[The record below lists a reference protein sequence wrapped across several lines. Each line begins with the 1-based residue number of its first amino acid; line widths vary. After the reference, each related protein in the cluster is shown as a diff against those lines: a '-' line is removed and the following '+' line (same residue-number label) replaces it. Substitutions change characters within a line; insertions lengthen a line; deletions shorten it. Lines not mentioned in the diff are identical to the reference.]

1 MALPSLRRALLAVC
15 ILATLTPA
23 ARGEV
28 AFDGVAAGDPSST
41 DAILWTRA
49 DNGGNTTSL
58 TAQVA
63 TDQAFANIVAALDG
77 TTRSDSDFILK
88 LPASGLAANTRYY
101 YRFLAPGGVVSP
113 VGQFVTAPAPN
124 QRAAVKFGFSGDAD
138 GRFRPYPSIA
148 NLPAQKL
155 DFFIF
160 LGDAMY
166 EIPSTG
172 SPAVPVVSGETTDA
186 AQLEEALK
194 AYDRKYM
201 ENMLGVDP
209 ATGHPSVSGQ
219 QSLQPMLAA
228 TGSYTLLDN
237 HELGNRSL
245 QSGGAP
251 PSAPPD
257 TTDPAFDV
265 NATRSYDNKTPAF
278 RTVEKAF
285 LDFHPT
291 RSSISGD
298 PVKGYTLSGPR
309 VSAPADLRSDGTP
322 QLYFAQQWGANCI
335 YIQTDDRSY
344 RDIRLAK
351 PGNSGPIDDIGQ
363 RADNPNRTMLGTT
376 QLQWLK
382 STLEQAQKDGI
393 PWKFVAISS
402 PIDEV
407 GKASATGK
415 LRNGQPDR
423 TQSPDGKSWWGGY
436 RSERNQLLKFITDN
450 HIDHVVFLTTDDH
463 MARVTQ
469 LQYQADPNSSASKTL
484 VPGAFQLLAGPIGA
498 AGPDG
503 LTDHS
508 FTTIQ
513 MAAAQR
519 DAVQIALKEPAL
531 GLPANFPGLRNV
543 FRQGDPNAAAS
554 PSAVDFS
561 SPDTFN
567 YMIVEV
573 AEDAT
578 LTVTAWG
585 IPSYQQNT
593 FPQDAIEA
601 TPILGFQIALH

>member
-1 MALPSLRRALLAVC
+1 MALPSLRCALLAVC
-15 ILATLTPA
+15 ILATLAPA

-49 DNGGNTTSL
+49 YNGGNTTSL
-58 TAQVA
+58 RAQVA
-63 TDQAFANIVAALDG
+63 TDQAFANIVATLDG
-77 TTRSDSDFILK
+77 TTRSDSDFTLK

-101 YRFLAPGGVVSP
+101 YRFLASSGVVSP
-113 VGQFVTAPAPN
+113 TGQFVTAPAPN

-148 NLPAQKL
+148 NLAAQKL
-155 DFFIF
+155 DFFVF

-166 EIPSTG
+166 ETASTG
-172 SPAVPVVSGETTDA
+172 SSAVPLITGETADPT
-186 AQLEEALK
+186 QLEEGLK
-194 AYDRKYM
+194 AYDRKYL
-201 ENMLGVDP
+201 ENVLGVDP
-209 ATGHPSVSGQ
+209 ATGQPSASGQ

-228 TGSYTLLDN
+228 TDSYTLLDN
-237 HELGNRSL
+237 RELGNRSL

-251 PSAPPD
+251 PSAPPE

-265 NATRSYDNKTPAF
+265 NTTGSYDNKTPAF

-298 PVKGYTLSGPR
+298 PVKGYGLSGPR
-309 VSAPADLRSDGTP
+309 VSAPGDLRSDATP

-335 YIQTDDRSY
+335 YIQIDDRSY

-351 PGNSGPIDDIGQ
+351 PGNSGPIDDIGP

-382 STLEQAQKDGI
+382 SSLEQAQRDGI

-415 LRNGQPDR
+415 LPNGQPDR

-436 RSERNQLLKFITDN
+436 RSERNQLLKFIADN

-463 MARVTQ
+463 MTRVTQ
-469 LQYQADPNSSASKTL
+469 LQYLTDPGNKAL

-498 AGPDG
+498 GGPDG
-503 LTDHS
+503 FTDHS
-508 FTTIQ
+508 FATIQ
-513 MAAAQR
+513 MATAQR
-519 DAVQIALKEPAL
+519 NAVQIALKEPAL

-554 PSAVDFS
+554 PSPVDFS

-567 YMIVEV
+567 YAIVEV

-578 LTVTAWG
+578 LTVTNWG
-585 IPSYQQNT
+585 IPSYRQNT
-593 FPQDAIEA
+593 FPQEVIEA